1 MKRLILVLAVVLLAV
16 SVLQAS
22 VTTTIKAQT
31 AGTPSYTKTY
41 VKWTLSDTAN
51 IEEVFLYLRTGTAA
65 FTIVDS
71 LTPTALTDSIL
82 VDTLRNGITYDYYLE
97 LLDTTGNDSTYLSWN
112 AWHYSFTTKNY
123 APHVKLSTNTT
134 YLASNY
140 TGFRVVIDTVGA
152 KGVSYDS
159 LWSKIVLQYG
169 LTEATIGRWDSVTT
183 THAAGDSITV
193 DSLVSGATYS
203 YRIITTFKD
212 GATTHMDTTAF
223 GTATTRDYYPT
234 ITEVYFSNDTLIL
247 AYDTT
252 TGHTM
257 GGFKRTYLWLN
268 TSYNNASRCWTKQDS
283 IGVDAYEWPD
293 SIWMDTS
300 GVYANPKTIIGK
312 RGLWYRYRFITIDS
326 LAVNNKVTD
335 TSATDSVYFPDY
347 AFMNLPVG
355 IGVPGAHVEKGKLY
369 IDKTGDSPSTGY
381 IPIAG
386 YDYLQVKFKLTGQR
400 DVKIPAS
407 GTCDS
412 ITFYIGCAGIEG
424 DVKIDSIINRVTI
437 DTSGLVCFS
446 YDLADTARTNAS
458 LPNKFSDWLKIWGTI
473 ADSATFADSV
483 LNRRIGNYEVI
494 LK

>member
-1 MKRLILVLAVVLLAV
+1 MKRLILILAVVLLAV

-41 VKWTLSDTAN
+41 VKWTLSDTAH
-51 IEEVFLYLRTGTAA
+51 IEEVFLWLRTGTAA
-65 FTIVDS
+65 YAIVDS

-97 LLDTTGNDSTYLSWN
+97 LLDTTATDSTYLSWD

-123 APHVKLSTNTT
+123 TPTVSVIADSGL
-134 YLASNY
+134 Y
-140 TGFRVVIDTVGA
+140 TGFWIEIDTSGE
-152 KGVSYDS
+152 GTYFDS
-159 LWSKIVLQYG
+159 LWSKVVLEYG
-169 LTEATIGRWDSVTT
+169 LTEATIARWDSITSMT
-183 THAAGDSITV
+183 YPDSIKV
-193 DSLVSGATYS
+193 DSLINGATYS

-212 GATTHMDTTAF
+212 GATTHMDTTDF
-223 GTATTRDYYPT
+223 GTVTLWDYYPT

-252 TGHTM
+252 TEHTL
-257 GGFKRTYLWLN
+257 GGFLRTHLWIN
-268 TSYNNASRCWTKQDS
+268 TSYNNAARCWTRQDS
-283 IGVDAYEWPD
+283 IGVEAYEWPD
-293 SIWMDTS
+293 TIWIDTS
-300 GVYANPKTIIGK
+300 GVYANPKTIVGK
-312 RGLWYRYRFITIDS
+312 RGLWYRYRFITVDS
-326 LAVNNKVTD
+326 FAVNVKVTD

-347 AFMNLPVG
+347 AFMTMPVG
-355 IGVPGAHVEKGKLY
+355 IGVPGTKVEKGKLY

-400 DVKIPAS
+400 NITIPAS

-412 ITFYIGCAGIEG
+412 ITFYVGCAGIEG

-483 LNRRIGNYEVI
+483 LNRRIANYWIE